1 MTVGDNAL
9 LVRSAGSKCVGH
21 YKVLLRT
28 RRPPLCG
35 AGGDLCLNFA
45 DILEGQKEKRKKQ
58 KQKGCK
64 CNVLVGEAVSDGEE
78 LLGRE
83 AVVGHV
89 ACSAAD

>member
-35 AGGDLCLNFA
+35 AGGHLSLNFA
-45 DILEGQKEKRKKQ
+45 DILEGQKGGKKQ
-58 KQKGCK
+58 KNKKECR

-78 LLGRE
+78 LLSRE
-83 AVVGHV
+83 AVVGNV
-89 ACSAAD
+89 ACSATD